1 MDSSSLSVLGA
12 AIIAALGALYA
23 TLVTRRATQ
32 HVELRQNTLDQRQT
46 DLDEAKVDGAA
57 YDRARLT
64 WQEVLD
70 SLRGE
75 LARTQQA
82 RINDAVDAQRR
93 ITELEKQT
101 IVMRSDIQT
110 LRKALLDANIPVPTI
125 NTPT

>member
-1 MDSSSLSVLGA
+1 MDSSSWSAIVAGVFALS
-12 AIIAALGALYA
+12 GALYA
-23 TLVTRRATQ
+23 SLVTQRATR
-32 HVELRQNTLDQRQT
+32 HVETRQNKLDQRQT

-57 YDRARLT
+57 YDRARAID
-64 WQEVLD
+64 QQVLD

-101 IVMRSDIQT
+101 IVMRADLQI
-110 LRKALLDANIPVPTI
+110 LRKALRDEGLPIPTLS
-125 NTPT
+125 TST